1 MKSPLPPSPASTGAS
16 AIASPPASAA
26 ISRGASP
33 GGTRTAGKASFAR
46 HLTSYLFL
54 LPYGTSFIV
63 FILVPFIVSAGLAF
77 MQYDLTSRTGAKFV
91 GLRNFTEAL
100 TDPYFWMSLRFT
112 LLFTLMMVPAAV
124 VTALALA
131 LGMNAMLSGRNVVR
145 AALFI
150 PGMLNVAVVGILW
163 QWFYNREFGL
173 FAYLLSLVNI
183 TPIPF
188 LSEKWLAV
196 AAIVLMNLWWS
207 VGGTA
212 VIFLTGLQQIPGAL
226 YEAAQIDGATTW
238 QRFTT
243 ITLPMLKPVMLFV
256 AVMQTIGAFQVF
268 GQPFILTRGGPE
280 LFTRGA
286 VQYIYEN
293 AFLQYR
299 MGYGAALSWLLFIL
313 ICAFAF
319 VQHRVLRKVGE

>member
-1 MKSPLPPSPASTGAS
+1 MNS
-16 AIASPPASAA
+16 AVATIPVQAKP
-26 ISRGASP
+26 
-33 GGTRTAGKASFAR
+33 TSFRR

-54 LPYGTSFIV
+54 FPYGASFIT
-63 FILVPFIVSAGLAF
+63 FILVPFVVSAGLAF

-91 GLRNFTEAL
+91 GLRNFAEAL
-100 TDPYFWMSLRFT
+100 TDPYFWMSLRAT
-112 LLFTLMMVPAAV
+112 LLFTVLMVPAAM

-131 LGMNAMLSGRNVVR
+131 IGMNAMMRGRNIVR

-150 PGMLNVAVVGILW
+150 PGMLNVAVAGILW

-173 FAYLLSLVNI
+173 FSYMLSQVGI
-183 TPIPF
+183 EPIPF
-188 LSEKWLAV
+188 LSEKALAMPAV
-196 AAIVLMNLWWS
+196 VIMNLWWS

-226 YEAAQIDGATTW
+226 YEAAEIDGASTW

-256 AVMQTIGAFQVF
+256 GVMQTIGAFQVF

-299 MGYGAALSWLLFIL
+299 MGYGAALSWLLFVL
-313 ICAFAF
+313 ICSFAF
-319 VQHRVLRKVGE
+319 VQHHLLRKVGE